1 MEQPSTVLSLELEI
15 CLFALAIAL
24 VRHIVTLGNFT
35 SQFSALELASEL
47 NTLTFGQKADF
58 YINPLALQH
67 GIHFFKLALTKMSL
81 VTLTKMSPSNGE
93 AVIGKYY
100 SLPSI
105 LAGYDIT
112 YCTIT
117 TEAIILNLNNEQK
130 TLNAI
135 LEMHQRLFEQSVFSE
150 KEDYPS

>member
-1 MEQPSTVLSLELEI
+1 MEQPSTMLSLELEI
-15 CLFALAIAL
+15 CVFALAIAL
-24 VRHIVTLGNFT
+24 VRHMVTLGSFT
-35 SQFSALELASEL
+35 SQLSALELASEL
-47 NTLTFGQKADF
+47 NSLAFGQKADF
-58 YINPLALQH
+58 YITSLALQH
-67 GIHFFKLALTKMSL
+67 GIHFLKSALKKMSL
-81 VTLTKMSPSNGE
+81 ITLTKMSPSNGE
-93 AVIGKYY
+93 PLIGKYY

-117 TEAIILNLNNEQK
+117 TEAIIENLNNEQK